1 VPVDK
6 AGRVLLQPD
15 LSIPGYPEVFVIGD
29 LAALAD
35 EKGKLLPGVAQ
46 VAIQQ
51 GAWAAKMIAN
61 DLASPSPKQRGKF
74 HYHDMGSLA
83 TIGRAA
89 AVAQIAGLELSGYIA
104 WLAWLFIHILFL
116 IGFRNRIVVMVN
128 WAWAYLTYER
138 GARLITGRDDLP
150 GWKRPSSISD
160 SHRPHNND
168 APAETVSSRTERSA

>member
-1 VPVDK
+1 
-6 AGRVLLQPD
+6 VLVQPD
-15 LSIPGYPEVFVIGD
+15 LSILGYPEVFVIGD

-35 EKGKLLPGVAQ
+35 EKGKPLPGVAQ
-46 VAIQQ
+46 VAIQE
-51 GAWAAKMIAN
+51 GAWAAKMIAH
-61 DLASPSPKQRGKF
+61 DLASPSPAPRSKF
-74 HYHDMGSLA
+74 HYRDRGSLA

-150 GWKRPSSISD
+150 GWKHPSSSSD
-160 SHRPHNND
+160 SQSPHNDD
-168 APAETVSSRTERSA
+168 APAEPVSSRTERSA